1 MHALEIVESYIYN
14 TFYADLGYLI
24 RIGPINVLDL
34 HKYYTFHYFMKGLSL
49 KSRPRMFHTPD
60 KL

>member
-1 MHALEIVESYIYN
+1 MHALEIVESYIYD

-34 HKYYTFHYFMKGLSL
+34 HKYYTFHYFMKG
-49 KSRPRMFHTPD
+49 
-60 KL
+60 